1 MVCLIGEFFFYTWC
15 RVEFVRTGYEISKT
29 AQNHQSLLD
38 RQNNLAIE
46 FARLKSPH
54 RVIRIAKEQLDLTM
68 PRPGQLIVIQ

>member
-46 FARLKSPH
+46 LARLKSPH